1 MFDSTGTADLAM
13 LLLHEPELTLLD
25 EPTLG
30 LDVLAKRRM
39 IGFLK
44 ELNRES
50 RTTVIVTSHDMDDL
64 EEMARRILL
73 ITHGKITCYP

>member
-1 MFDSTGTADLAM
+1 VFDSTGTADLAM
-13 LLLHEPELTLLD
+13 LLHEPELTLLD